1 MMFFVSFSYR
11 LVPESPRWLVS
22 KGRYEEAE
30 NIIRKIAKFNGKTLP
45 SKLNLKENV
54 HEPVSWEFGI
64 LIISTL
70 FLPYL
75 G

>member
-1 MMFFVSFSYR
+1 MMLLYFSYR

-30 NIIRKIAKFNGKTLP
+30 NIIRKIAKFNGKNLP

-54 HEPVSWEFGI
+54 HEPVSWEYGI
-64 LIISTL
+64 LIISTVL
-70 FLPYL
+70 LPYL